1 MSFSPGSDNSLRFLS
16 HCKNGS
22 PLSIISMPRAS
33 VVNRHAQRRFNDST
47 NDYFPEYP
55 SKHST
60 GSDSEWIL
68 CCQRK
73 VRYKLHVCRQCCR
86 NFPLSFLEKCRPFTG
101 EQEFWGR
108 GNDGSCKFVYKGLF
122 VSCDTFRIH
131 FGCFQANIIIC
142 TFKEFLFCYA
152 VCKHYTTHICRKK
165 NLLFYPMP
173 RPWNPCGD
181 QSLSATFKAHFE
193 RVKITEDGQPVWP
206 IGER

>member
-47 NDYFPEYP
+47 NDYLPEYP

-73 VRYKLHVCRQCCR
+73 VRKKLHVCRQCCR

-101 EQEFWGR
+101 EQEFRGR
-108 GNDGSCKFVYKGLF
+108 GNDGSCKICLQRTVCGLWYTQ
-122 VSCDTFRIH
+122 DTFRMFPGKYYYMH
-131 FGCFQANIIIC
+131 FSRSFCFV
-142 TFKEFLFCYA
+142 TLF
-152 VCKHYTTHICRKK
+152 VNTTHIRLKK
-165 NLLFYPMP
+165 IYFSIQCPAL
-173 RPWNPCGD
+173 GIHV
-181 QSLSATFKAHFE
+181 ATNQI
-193 RVKITEDGQPVWP
+193 VCNV
-206 IGER
+206 